1 MLSSPLLTAA
11 QLIRSEIQV
20 IGETHVRSFSTT
32 VRCLRRILFSNGV
45 SFAWNLLF
53 PHQKSGFQVHLL
65 ATFWSQLL
73 CLGPF
78 FSHLGTVTSVSFE
91 IVRIGPV
98 LRYVE
103 PLYEK
108 RLDND
113 TKKFRN

>member
-1 MLSSPLLTAA
+1 MSETDLVFQWGLVCMESVISS
-11 QLIRSEIQV
+11 SK
-20 IGETHVRSFSTT
+20 VR
-32 VRCLRRILFSNGV
+32 V
-45 SFAWNLLF
+45 SRPPPGDFLE
-53 PHQKSGFQVHLL
+53 P
-65 ATFWSQLL
+65 TPL

-78 FSHLGTVTSVSFE
+78 FSHLGTVTSVSFK

-113 TKKFRN
+113 TKKFRNWLLWYTTRFFASTQ